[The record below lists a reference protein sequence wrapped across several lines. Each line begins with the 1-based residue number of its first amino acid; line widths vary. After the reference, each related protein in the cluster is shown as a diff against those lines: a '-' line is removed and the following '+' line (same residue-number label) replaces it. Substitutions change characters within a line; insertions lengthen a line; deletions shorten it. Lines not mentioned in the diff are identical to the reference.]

1 MVTDSQEFSVV
12 EGWEQLPEDWTHLD
26 VADVAVDAQDRVF
39 VFGRRQNRVIIYAP
53 DGSFIGSWESEHFT
67 NPHALTI
74 GPDGNVYTVDDGEHT
89 LRKWTPEGELLMT
102 LGTPGQPSD
111 TGSEKSADTIT
122 HVGPPFNRPTKA
134 WVFRDGRIYVTD
146 GYGNAR
152 VHRFSA
158 DGELELSWGAPGEGP
173 GEFVIPH
180 SIAASP
186 DETRIY
192 VADRENNRIQVFDPN
207 GGYIEEF
214 AGLTRPCGLTVGP
227 DGNLYVGE
235 LGERSGRTTWLR
247 AQTPESPF
255 SRCSILSPEGEVLA
269 RWGTPDSCA
278 PGSFYATHALALD
291 SKGDLYV
298 GEVTYSA
305 GGKRGEVPEDC
316 HTLQKFERVSR

>member
-1 MVTDSQEFSVV
+1 MVTDSLEFSVV

-26 VADVAVDAQDRVF
+26 VADVAIDAQDRVF

-53 DGSFIGSWESEHFT
+53 DGSFIDSWESEHFT

-74 GPDGNVYTVDDGEHT
+74 GPDGSVYTVDDGEHT

-192 VADRENNRIQVFDPN
+192 VADRENNRIQVFDPD
-207 GGYIEEF
+207 GVYIEEF
-214 AGLTRPCGLTVGP
+214 AGLARPCGLTVGP

-235 LGERSGRTTWLR
+235 LGDARAAPRGCGPRPRTARSR
-247 AQTPESPF
+247 AAPSSRPRA
-255 SRCSILSPEGEVLA
+255 RCSHAGERPSRA
-269 RWGTPDSCA
+269 RPARSTPPTPWPSI
-278 PGSFYATHALALD
+278 PRATCTW
-291 SKGDLYV
+291 V
-298 GEVTYSA
+298 
-305 GGKRGEVPEDC
+305 R
-316 HTLQKFERVSR
+316 